1 MQVSSFPATCRCG
14 AVVFGSYT
22 KTTGR
27 TRAVVTVV
35 VVMVVM
41 VATGAAVLP
50 AMAGAIRLA
59 WAASRTMA
67 HRKHRAPGRCQ
78 VLRCRKS
85 MQRSSANVPTFGCN

>member
-1 MQVSSFPATCRCG
+1 MQVSSFPATCRVRG
-14 AVVFGSYT
+14 RGFGSYT

-41 VATGAAVLP
+41 VATGAVERP

-59 WAASRTMA
+59 WAASITMA
-67 HRKHRAPGRCQ
+67 HRKHRAPCRCQ
-78 VLRCRKS
+78 VLRCKKP